1 MVLMSEFA
9 TVRHNMV
16 ECQLRTNKV
25 TNWRLID
32 AMDDVPRE
40 RFVPKQLAGVAYID
54 EDLMVAPG
62 RYLME
67 PMVLAR
73 LLQAATVTE
82 QDVALDVGC
91 GTGYS
96 SAVLGRLAG
105 TVIGL
110 EPDAA
115 LAEQASQTLSAVG
128 ADNVIIV
135 SGSVAEGY
143 SRQGP
148 YDVIMLNGGVPFV
161 PPPLIDQLAEG
172 GRMVAVVRGAGEV
185 VGRATLWIKL
195 RGEISHRV
203 LFDAAIPPLPGI
215 ETKSAF
221 EF

>member
-1 MVLMSEFA
+1 MSDFA
-9 TVRHNMV
+9 AVRHNMV

-67 PMVLAR
+67 PRVLAR
-73 LLQAATVTE
+73 LLQAASVTE

-91 GTGYS
+91 CTGYS

-105 TVIGL
+105 TVVGL
-110 EPDAA
+110 EPDEA
-115 LAEQASQTLSAVG
+115 LAAQASQTLSAVS

-143 SRQGP
+143 PRQGP
-148 YDVIMLNGGVPFV
+148 YDVILLNGGVPFV
-161 PPPLIDQLAEG
+161 PPSLIDQLAEG

-203 LFDAAIPPLPGI
+203 LFDAAVPLLPGI
-215 ETKSAF
+215 EQKSAF

>member
-1 MVLMSEFA
+1 MSEFA
-9 TVRHNMV
+9 AVRHNMV
-16 ECQLRTNKV
+16 ECQLRPNKV

-67 PMVLAR
+67 PRVLAR
-73 LLQAATVTE
+73 LLQAATITE

-105 TVIGL
+105 TVVGL
-110 EPDAA
+110 EPDDA
-115 LAEQASQTLSAVG
+115 LAAQASQTLSAVG
-128 ADNVIIV
+128 ADNVIV
-135 SGSVAEGY
+135 VTGSVAEGY

-148 YDVIMLNGGVPFV
+148 YDVILLNGSIPFM
-161 PPPLIDQLAEG
+161 PSSLIDQLAEG
-172 GRMVAVVRGAGEV
+172 GRIIAVVRGAGEV
-185 VGRATLWIKL
+185 VGRATLWVRI

-203 LFDAAIPPLPGI
+203 LFDAAVPPLPGI
-215 ETKSAF
+215 ETKPAF

>member
-1 MVLMSEFA
+1 
-9 TVRHNMV
+9 MV
-16 ECQLRTNKV
+16 ECQLRPNKV

-67 PMVLAR
+67 PRVLAR
-73 LLQAATVTE
+73 LLQAATITE

-105 TVIGL
+105 TVVGL
-110 EPDAA
+110 EPDDA
-115 LAEQASQTLSAVG
+115 LAAQASQTLSAVG
-128 ADNVIIV
+128 ADNVIV
-135 SGSVAEGY
+135 VTGSVAEGY

-148 YDVIMLNGGVPFV
+148 YDVILLNGSIPFM
-161 PPPLIDQLAEG
+161 PSSLIDQLAEG
-172 GRMVAVVRGAGEV
+172 GRIIAVVRGAGEV
-185 VGRATLWIKL
+185 VGRATLWVRI

-203 LFDAAIPPLPGI
+203 LFDAAVPPLPGI
-215 ETKSAF
+215 ETKPAF

>member
-1 MVLMSEFA
+1 MSEFA
-9 TVRHNMV
+9 AVRHNMV
-16 ECQLRTNKV
+16 DCQLRTNKV
-25 TNWRLID
+25 TNLRLID

-54 EDLMVAPG
+54 EDLKVAPG

-73 LLQAATVTE
+73 LLQEATIND
-82 QDVALDVGC
+82 QDVALDVCC

-96 SAVLGRLAG
+96 SAVLGHLAG
-105 TVIGL
+105 TVVGL

-115 LAEQASQTLSAVG
+115 LADQASQTLSAIG
-128 ADNVIIV
+128 ADNVIV
-135 SGSVAEGY
+135 VTGSVVDGY

-148 YDVIMLNGGVPFV
+148 YDIILLNGGVPFV
-161 PPPLIDQLAEG
+161 PPPLFDQLAEG
-172 GRMVAVVRGAGEV
+172 GRMVAVVRGLGEA

-203 LFDAAIPPLPGI
+203 LFDAAVPPLPGI
-215 ETKSAF
+215 ETKATF

>member
-1 MVLMSEFA
+1 MSEFA
-9 TVRHNMV
+9 EVRHNMV

-73 LLQAATVTE
+73 LLQAATVTQ

-96 SAVLGRLAG
+96 SAVLSRLAG
-105 TVIGL
+105 TVVGL

-128 ADNVIIV
+128 ADNVIVV

-148 YDVIMLNGGVPFV
+148 YDVILLNGGVPFV

-172 GRMVAVVRGAGEV
+172 GRLVAVVRGAGEV
-185 VGRATLWIKL
+185 VGRATLWIRL

-215 ETKSAF
+215 ETISAF

>member
-1 MVLMSEFA
+1 MTEFA
-9 TVRHNMV
+9 AVRHNMV

-40 RFVPKQLAGVAYID
+40 RFVPKQLSGVAYID

-67 PMVLAR
+67 PLVLAR

-82 QDVALDVGC
+82 EDVALDIGC

-96 SAVLGRLAG
+96 CAILGRLAG
-105 TVIGL
+105 TVVGL

-115 LAEQASQTLSAVG
+115 LADQASQTLSAIG

-135 SGSVAEGY
+135 SGRVAEGY
-143 SRQGP
+143 PRQGP
-148 YDVIMLNGGVPFV
+148 YDVILFSGGIPFV

-172 GRMVAVVRGAGEV
+172 GRMVAVVRGPAEV

-203 LFDAAIPPLPGI
+203 IFDAAVPPLPGI
-215 ETKSAF
+215 EAEAAF

>member
-1 MVLMSEFA
+1 MSEFA
-9 TVRHNMV
+9 AVRHNMV

-25 TNWRLID
+25 TNPRLID
-32 AMDDVPRE
+32 AMDDIPRE
-40 RFVPKQLAGVAYID
+40 RFVPKQLSGVAYID

-67 PMVLAR
+67 PLVLAR
-73 LLQAATVTE
+73 LLQAATVRDE
-82 QDVALDVGC
+82 DVALDVCC

-105 TVIGL
+105 TVVGL

-115 LAEQASQTLSAVG
+115 LADQASQTLSAVG
-128 ADNVIIV
+128 ADNIIIV
-135 SGSVAEGY
+135 SGRVAEGY

-148 YDVIMLNGGVPFV
+148 YDVILLNGGVPFV
-161 PPPLIDQLAEG
+161 PPPLIEQLAEG
-172 GRMVAVVRGAGEV
+172 GRMVAVVRGAGEAI
-185 VGRATLWIKL
+185 GRATLWIKL

-203 LFDAAIPPLPGI
+203 LFDAAVPPMPGI
-215 ETKSAF
+215 KTEAAF

>member
-1 MVLMSEFA
+1 MSEFA
-9 TVRHNMV
+9 AVRHNMV

-40 RFVPKQLAGVAYID
+40 LFVPKQLAGVAYID

-67 PMVLAR
+67 PLVLAR

-105 TVIGL
+105 TVVGL
-110 EPDAA
+110 EPDEA
-115 LAEQASQTLSAVG
+115 LAAQASQTLSSVG
-128 ADNVIIV
+128 ADNVIVV
-135 SGSVAEGY
+135 SGGVAEGY

-148 YDVIMLNGGVPFV
+148 YDVILLNGGVPFV
-161 PPPLIDQLAEG
+161 PRSLIDQLAEG
-172 GRMVAVVRGAGEV
+172 GRMVAVVRGASEV

-195 RGEISHRV
+195 RGKISHRV
-203 LFDAAIPPLPGI
+203 LFDAAVSPLPGI
-215 ETKSAF
+215 KVKPAF